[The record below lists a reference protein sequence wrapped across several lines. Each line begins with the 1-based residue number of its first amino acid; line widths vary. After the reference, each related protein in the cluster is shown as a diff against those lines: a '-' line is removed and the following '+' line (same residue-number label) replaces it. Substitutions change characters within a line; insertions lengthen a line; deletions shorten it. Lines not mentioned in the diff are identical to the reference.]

1 MKTTLYLGTD
11 PLSYETQGRCE
22 GNLIHYPVIKIVP
35 RKAHTIRAY
44 RELSAFTHIIFTSK
58 NAVNVF
64 FQHLAD
70 LELSLHQQQL
80 IAIGAVTAAH
90 LSKQGFPPQHVA
102 EQETQEGVIA
112 LLKQLDLKEAFVFL
126 PRSSQARPLLV
137 QFFEDHQI
145 RYCACDLYDT
155 VTQKLEVQPDWD
167 QIDEIVFTSPTTV
180 RAFLEI
186 FKKFPEGKQLTP
198 IGQVTN
204 NELLISQKMSGK
216 VRSS

>member
-1 MKTTLYLGTD
+1 MKTILYLGTD
-11 PLSYETQGRCE
+11 PHSYETE
-22 GNLIHYPVIKIVP
+22 GHLIHYPIIKIVP
-35 RKAHTIRAY
+35 RPAHRIRPY
-44 RELSAFTHIIFTSK
+44 KELSAFTHIIFTSK

-64 FQHLAD
+64 FEHLAD
-70 LELSLHQQQL
+70 LNLSLDQQQL
-80 IAIGAVTAAH
+80 IAIGTVTATH
-90 LSKQGFPPQHVA
+90 LTMRGYPPQHVA

-112 LLKQLDLKEAFVFL
+112 LLKQLDLKNAFFFL

-145 RYCACDLYDT
+145 RYAAWDLYDT
-155 VTQKLEVQPDWD
+155 VSQKLEVQPDWD

-180 RAFLEI
+180 RAFLEN
-186 FKKFPEGKQLTP
+186 FKKFPEGKKLTP
-198 IGQVTN
+198 IGPVTE